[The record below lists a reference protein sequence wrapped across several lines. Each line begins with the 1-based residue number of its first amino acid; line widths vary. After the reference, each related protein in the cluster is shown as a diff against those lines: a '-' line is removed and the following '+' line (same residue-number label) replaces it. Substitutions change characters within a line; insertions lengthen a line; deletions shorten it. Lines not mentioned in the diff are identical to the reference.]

1 MNFLNHILSV
11 SLIAGSF
18 AVPAIAQEAPAQ
30 IDESSKLIAQA
41 PGASAAVEVGKR
53 PAFTRLT
60 EDQLEK
66 MHALRTAYKNSVG
79 AKRAEL
85 QVQKRALK
93 DTLSATAV
101 DRAKAVAIQGQINA
115 IQNDLANAR
124 LALKIDGL
132 NVLTAEQRAQMHSM
146 MLRRGMS
153 FGKKGGH
160 KSFHGKRH
168 GRGHGGGFGGHK
180 GGR

>member
-1 MNFLNHILSV
+1 MNYINHILSV

-18 AVPAIAQEAPAQ
+18 AVPALAQDAPAQ
-30 IDESSKLIAQA
+30 IAESTALIAQA
-41 PGASAAVEVGKR
+41 PAASAAVEVGKR
-53 PAFTRLT
+53 PAFTRLN

-66 MHALRTAYKNSVG
+66 MHALRTAFKNSVG

-93 DTLSATAV
+93 DTLSATSV
-101 DRAKAVAIQGQINA
+101 DRAKAQAIQGQINA
-115 IQNDLANAR
+115 IQNDLSNAR
-124 LALKIDGL
+124 LAFKIDGL

-146 MLRRGMS
+146 MLRREMS

-160 KSFHGKRH
+160 KGFRGKR
-168 GRGHGGGFGGHK
+168 GGHGCGFGGHK